1 MRNFHIIRF
10 DLRGSVLV
18 LVNGEH
24 SSRELVD
31 RPAVL
36 QIVLDAVDV
45 EA

>member
-1 MRNFHIIRF
+1 MSSGKIFTSSGLIEIEAYG
-10 DLRGSVLV
+10 L
-18 LVNGEH
+18 GEH
-24 SSRELVD
+24 LARELVD